1 MATKDTRFIGFQA
14 TTKDLYLIEKI
25 DDEAHEKKISRSELI
40 RRVLWA
46 HIGIYNNN

>member
-1 MATKDTRFIGFQA
+1 MSTKTSRFIGFQA

-40 RRVLWA
+40 RRILWA
-46 HIGIYNNN
+46 HIRIHNNG